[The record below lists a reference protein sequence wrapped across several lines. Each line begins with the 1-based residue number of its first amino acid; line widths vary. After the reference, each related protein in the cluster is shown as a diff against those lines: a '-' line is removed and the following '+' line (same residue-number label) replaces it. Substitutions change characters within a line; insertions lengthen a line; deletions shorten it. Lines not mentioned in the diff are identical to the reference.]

1 MIIGSGE
8 SGGGGMGETVGVT
21 QTGSVGQTGQVAV
34 SKLPAWSAFQGCY
47 LEKTDVSKLES

>member
-1 MIIGSGE
+1 
-8 SGGGGMGETVGVT
+8 MGETVGVT